1 MKNRFVRWLT
11 ALAAVTL
18 ALTAFTA
25 GDLARG
31 LVAPA
36 AAQAQPGS
44 GAPQGGGPGGAA
56 AGRER
61 FAKML
66 QSLNLTDDQKNKIRA
81 IMADTRAK
89 MKTLTD
95 PQQKRD
101 LMRDAFGKKIPAVL
115 TPAQAA
121 KMKAESEAFRTQH
134 PSNAPHS

>member
-31 LVAPA
+31 LIAPA

-44 GAPQGGGPGGAA
+44 GAPQGGGPGGT
-56 AGRER
+56 AGRDR
-61 FAKML
+61 MAKML
-66 QSLNLTDDQKNKIRA
+66 ESLNLTDDQKNKIRA

-115 TPAQAA
+115 TPAQQA
-121 KMKAESEAFRTQH
+121 KMKAEFEASRAQH

>member
-1 MKNRFVRWLT
+1 MINRFVRWLT
-11 ALAAVTL
+11 ALTSVAL

-36 AAQAQPGS
+36 AAQTQPGP
-44 GAPQGGGPGGAA
+44 GGPQGGGPGGAA
-56 AGRER
+56 GRQQ

-66 QSLNLTDDQKNKIRA
+66 ESLNLSDDQKNKIRA
-81 IMADTRAK
+81 IMSDARTK
-89 MKTLTD
+89 MKAETD
-95 PQQKRD
+95 PQQKRAI
-101 LMRDAFGKKIPAVL
+101 MREAFEKKIPAVL

-121 KMKAESEAFRTQH
+121 KMKAEAQAFRSQH